1 MNLVPGKLEHKM
13 ELTLQVESCILENF
27 HHLGLNNILD
37 MLLIKYISF
46 EQFKIFGMVYCYS
59 SIGAI
64 LLPNSNL
71 RYFAVYLFCNI
82 SKLFIQSTLQVSFHA
97 QTKK

>member
-13 ELTLQVESCILENF
+13 ELTLQEESCISENF

-46 EQFKIFGMVYCYS
+46 EQFKIFGMAACYS
-59 SIGAI
+59 FILGI
-64 LLPNSNL
+64 LL
-71 RYFAVYLFCNI
+71 FA
-82 SKLFIQSTLQVSFHA
+82 STVNE
-97 QTKK
+97 